1 MDATLVL
8 DGLLSAPVVAFVL
21 AVLAGLARFEVR
33 LPEALPPVLS
43 TFLLLAI
50 GLKGGRSL
58 ALSSPGEL
66 ALPLLAALVV
76 GVVTP
81 LVAFAAMRG
90 FVRLDR
96 TDAAGVAA
104 HYGSVSA
111 VTFIVAL
118 TVVEQQGLAAE
129 GILAGLLGVLEVVG
143 SVVGLALATR
153 GAGGTTWSGA
163 LAEIV
168 RGRSITMLLLGI
180 AVGAAVGDA
189 RLAPVDP
196 LFVGLFQGALVLF
209 LVEMGAI
216 AAERLREVARVGPR
230 LVAAAIL
237 VPVVNGG
244 IGALLGAAAGL
255 STGGVAVLAVLAAS
269 ASYIAAPAAVRIALP
284 EADPA
289 LSITAALGITFPFNL
304 TVGIPLFVW
313 VATML
318 T

>member
-143 SVVGLALATR
+143 IVVGLALATR
-153 GAGGTTWSGA
+153 GAGGTTWSGGHDV
-163 LAEIV
+163 E
-168 RGRSITMLLLGI
+168 RG
-180 AVGAAVGDA
+180 A
-189 RLAPVDP
+189 RRD
-196 LFVGLFQGALVLF
+196 
-209 LVEMGAI
+209 
-216 AAERLREVARVGPR
+216 RARPQR
-230 LVAAAIL
+230 HH
-237 VPVVNGG
+237 
-244 IGALLGAAAGL
+244 
-255 STGGVAVLAVLAAS
+255 
-269 ASYIAAPAAVRIALP
+269 
-284 EADPA
+284 ADPRYRPRC
-289 LSITAALGITFPFNL
+289 G
-304 TVGIPLFVW
+304 GR
-313 VATML
+313 
-318 T
+318 